1 MMIRLFLLLLG
12 FIAYLP
18 QAYAILTIEVTGG
31 QEGGG
36 QPIAIIPFGQQ
47 AGMPTPPQDIVGIIS
62 NDLYRTGRFSPLP
75 IASLP
80 SRPFEASQIDFPSW
94 QAVGVPHIVIGRIA
108 GGATSGYTVEFELF
122 DTSGGRLAGLS
133 YKATAG
139 TLRQVAHQISDAIY
153 KALTG
158 QRGIFGTR
166 IAYVTVKRG
175 IKQSIY
181 KLYIA
186 DADGANP
193 QMMLQSAEPIF
204 SPSWSPDGR
213 SITYVSLEGKH
224 VAVYIQDVNTGKR
237 EKVAAWPGLNTAPS
251 WSPDG
256 SRLAL
261 SLSKDGNPEIYILNL
276 RNRGLTR
283 LTYDPAIDTE
293 PSWSPDGQAIVF
305 TSDRSGGP
313 QIYQMSASGG
323 NLRRLT
329 FEGNYNTTA
338 KFAPDGH
345 KVVYLR
351 GGSGYRIANLDIQN
365 GESSIISRTSTDKS
379 PSYAPNGSM
388 IIYSNGGG
396 LASISADG
404 RVQQRLSVDNGE
416 EVREPAWSPFSD

>member
-1 MMIRLFLLLLG
+1 MIRQFLLLLS
-12 FIAYLP
+12 FLIYAS
-18 QAYAILTIEVTGG
+18 QVHAILTIEVTGG
-31 QEGGG
+31 AEGG
-36 QPIAIIPFGQQ
+36 QPIAIVPFGQQ
-47 AGMPTPPQDIVGIIS
+47 AGMPSLPQDIVSIIS
-62 NDLYRTGRFSPLP
+62 NNLHRTGRFSPLP
-75 IASLP
+75 VASLP
-80 SRPFEASQIDFPSW
+80 ARPFESSQIDFPSW
-94 QAVGVPHIVIGRIA
+94 QTTGATHIVIGRIA
-108 GGATSGYTVEFELF
+108 GHATSGYTIEFELF
-122 DTSGGRLAGLS
+122 DTFGGKRLLGAS

-153 KALTG
+153 QALTG
-158 QRGIFGTR
+158 QRGISGTR

-181 KLYIA
+181 KLFIA
-186 DADGANP
+186 DADGGNP

-213 SITYVSLEGKH
+213 SITYVSLEGKQ
-224 VAVYIQDVNTGKR
+224 VSVYIQEVGSGRR
-237 EKVAAWPGLNTAPS
+237 EKVAAWPGLNTAPA

-261 SLSKDGNPEIYILNL
+261 SLSKDGNPEIYVLNL

-293 PSWSPDGQAIVF
+293 PSWSPDGQSIVF

-313 QIYQMSASGG
+313 QIYQMSATGG
-323 NLRRLT
+323 QVRRLT
-329 FEGNYNTTA
+329 FQGNYNTTA
-338 KFAPDGH
+338 KFAPDGQ

-351 GGSGYRIANLDIQN
+351 GGSGYRIAHLDVQS
-365 GESSIISRTSTDKS
+365 GESSVISKTSTDKS

-388 IIYSNGGG
+388 IIYSTGGG

-404 RVQQRLSVDNGE
+404 RVQQRLSVDTGE
-416 EVREPAWSPFSD
+416 EVREPAWSPFFD